1 MVDDIDR
8 LIHGMFDKPDG
19 EHKQQGTPGAGPE
32 SSDKQEHAEMRRERL
47 ATLAAGGQA
56 GKYLGCTLTADKVD
70 ALTDGEVDK
79 LYSRYEARLG
89 AAMTK
94 TLGQAAL
101 QLYTEVVSKV
111 LPIPEETHSKLVA
124 ELEADPIVEHALS
137 SAMRGVYRMFG
148 MWLAPLT
155 AAITTMK
162 HCRFEHACPNNM
174 SDESINEDNGA
185 DSGARD
191 SESDS
196 ES

>member
-1 MVDDIDR
+1 MDDDIDQ

-124 ELEADPIVEHALS
+124 ELEADPFVEHALS

-174 SDESINEDNGA
+174 SDESTDNGA
-185 DSGARD
+185 GARD

>member
-1 MVDDIDR
+1 MDDDIDR
-8 LIHGMFDKPDG
+8 LLDEMSNKPDG
-19 EHKQQGTPGAGPE
+19 EQKQQDTPGAGPE
-32 SSDKQEHAEMRRERL
+32 SSDKQEYAEMRRERL

-111 LPIPEETHSKLVA
+111 LPIPEETHSKLIA
-124 ELEADPIVEHALS
+124 ELEADPFVEHALS
-137 SAMRGVYRMFG
+137 SVMRGVYRVFG

-155 AAITTMK
+155 TAITTMK
-162 HCRFEHACPNNM
+162 YCQFEHACPNNM
-174 SDESINEDNGA
+174 NDESTDYYNGA
-185 DSGARD
+185 DARD